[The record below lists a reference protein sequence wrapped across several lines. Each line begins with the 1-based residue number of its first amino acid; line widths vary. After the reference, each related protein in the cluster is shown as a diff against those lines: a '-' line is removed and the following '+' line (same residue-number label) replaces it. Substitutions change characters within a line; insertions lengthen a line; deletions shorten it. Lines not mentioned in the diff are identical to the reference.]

1 MYSSITGRYLFQVKN
16 IYFSKMKEQYRE
28 ADTAHKVGNI
38 KKPVSWKILIV
49 FWIQIPWICIRIQDN
64 VINFERK
71 KIWK

>member
-1 MYSSITGRYLFQVKN
+1 
-16 IYFSKMKEQYRE
+16 MKEQYRE

-49 FWIQIPWICIRIQDN
+49 FWIQVPWICIRIQDN

-71 KIWK
+71 KI